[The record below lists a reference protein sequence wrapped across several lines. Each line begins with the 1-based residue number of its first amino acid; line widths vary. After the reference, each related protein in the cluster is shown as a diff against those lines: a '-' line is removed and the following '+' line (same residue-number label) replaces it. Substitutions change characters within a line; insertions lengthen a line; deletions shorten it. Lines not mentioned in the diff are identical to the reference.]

1 MKKSYT
7 TRLEAKEIKCGWKN
21 LSFLYIC
28 HKDAMFEISS
38 AQRIYLYL
46 LYLSGLELLD
56 H

>member
-28 HKDAMFEISS
+28 HAIFEISS
-38 AQRIYLYL
+38 AQRIYMYL